1 MARYTDDLQAANAI
15 RGPQAQRDNDGPAD
29 ADGYTAAD
37 HCREL
42 TRCVENLTRAFNMGV
57 PGSALF
63 EIGQADARL
72 RALAAIATVQELLA

>member
-1 MARYTDDLQAANAI
+1 MARYTDDLQAARAI
-15 RGPQAQRDNDGPAD
+15 DGGQARRDHSGPAD

-42 TRCVENLTRAFNMGV
+42 QRCVENLTRAFNMGV

-63 EIGQADARL
+63 EIGQASARL
-72 RALAAIATVQELLA
+72 KSLEAIATVQELLA